1 MGVETGE
8 RRVLRG
14 GSWINNARNLRS
26 AYRNDN
32 APGNRNENIG
42 FRLALARR
50 GCGCSPMDQTPI
62 LSCRP
67 VLSTGPGEKP
77 RAAGVWVGGAD
88 APRRLAGWPTFFRG
102 WAAPW

>member
-14 GSWINNARNLRS
+14 GSWINNGRNARS

-32 APGNRNENIG
+32 EPGNRNHNYG

-50 GCGCSPMDQTPI
+50 GGGCRPMDQTPI
-62 LSCRP
+62 RSCRP
-67 VLSTGPGEKP
+67 VGKKQTATG
-77 RAAGVWVGGAD
+77 VLVGRAD
-88 APRRLAGWPTFFRG
+88 ASRTLAGRPPSLEFRREG
-102 WAAPW
+102 T